1 MTRTAQESDCL
12 RQFLEQS
19 AKQLRHLAEKYAGAS
34 EMSEKLHQLAR
45 DMEAL
50 CHNLS
55 GDDDPSLELV
65 DT

>member
-1 MTRTAQESDCL
+1 MTRTAQDSDCL
-12 RQFLEQS
+12 HQFLEQS
-19 AKQLRHLAEKYAGAS
+19 AKQLRHLAEKYAGAT

-45 DMEAL
+45 EMETL
-50 CHNLS
+50 YHKLG